1 MAWKK
6 LEMND
11 LRLVLSE
18 DEVEKLNELSLDES
32 MTQVINDTISLVS
45 NVWRGALKGK
55 GMEID
60 PRDAYTPSSYWYW
73 VLVHARYACWSRFP
87 NSSVIAID
95 DVRKNEME
103 RAMELLKSPYLD
115 VDAVEWYLP
124 DGEPNPDLSAY
135 QPSTGSQLTTP
146 WLRFPTEE
154 PVIKDFGL
162 PVLEFNRDRN

>member
-18 DEVEKLNELSLDES
+18 DEMDKLNELSLDES
-32 MTQVINDTISLVS
+32 ITAVIDDTIELVS
-45 NVWRGALKGK
+45 NVWRGALKAM

-60 PRDAYTPSSYWYW
+60 PRDGYTPSTYWYW
-73 VLVHARYACWSRFP
+73 VLCHARYACWSRFP

-95 DVRKNEME
+95 EVRKEEMK
-103 RAMELLKSPYLD
+103 RAMDLLKEPYLD
-115 VDAVEWYLP
+115 VDAVEWTLP
-124 DGEPNPDLSAY
+124 DGSPNPDLSAY
-135 QPSTGSQLTTP
+135 QPSLGSQLTTP

-154 PVIKDFGL
+154 PVIKNFNL
-162 PVLEFNRDRN
+162 PTLTFNIH

>member
-18 DEVEKLNELSLDES
+18 DEMDKLNELSLDES
-32 MTQVINDTISLVS
+32 MTAVIDDTIELVS
-45 NVWRGALKGK
+45 NVWRGALKAK

-60 PRDAYTPSSYWYW
+60 PRDGYTPSTYWYW
-73 VLVHARYACWSRFP
+73 VLCHARYACWSRFP

-95 DVRKNEME
+95 EVRKEEMK
-103 RAMELLKSPYLD
+103 RAMDLLKEPYLD
-115 VDAVEWYLP
+115 VDAVEWTLP
-124 DGEPNPDLSAY
+124 DGSPNPDLSAY
-135 QPSTGSQLTTP
+135 QPSLGSQLTTP

-154 PVIKDFGL
+154 PVIKNFNL
-162 PVLEFNRDRN
+162 PTLTFNIH

>member
-18 DEVEKLNELSLDES
+18 DEMDKLNELSLDES
-32 MTQVINDTISLVS
+32 MTAVIDDTIELVS
-45 NVWRGALKGK
+45 DVWRGALKAK

-60 PRDAYTPSSYWYW
+60 PRDGYTPSTYWYW
-73 VLVHARYACWSRFP
+73 VLCHARYACWSRFP

-95 DVRKNEME
+95 EVRKEEMK
-103 RAMELLKSPYLD
+103 RAMDLLKEPYLD
-115 VDAVEWYLP
+115 VDAVEWTLP
-124 DGEPNPDLSAY
+124 DGSPNPDLSAY
-135 QPSTGSQLTTP
+135 QPSLGSQLTTP

-154 PVIKDFGL
+154 PVIKNFNL
-162 PVLEFNRDRN
+162 PTLTFNIH

>member
-18 DEVEKLNELSLDES
+18 DEMDKLNELSLDES
-32 MTQVINDTISLVS
+32 ITDVIDDTIELVS
-45 NVWRGALKGK
+45 NVWRGALKAK

-60 PRDAYTPSSYWYW
+60 PRDGYTPSTYWYW
-73 VLVHARYACWSRFP
+73 VLCHARYACWSRFP

-95 DVRKNEME
+95 EVRKEEMK
-103 RAMELLKSPYLD
+103 RAMDLLKEPYLD
-115 VDAVEWYLP
+115 VDAVEWTLP
-124 DGEPNPDLSAY
+124 DGSPNPDLSAY
-135 QPSTGSQLTTP
+135 QPTVGSQLTTP

-154 PVIKDFGL
+154 PVIKNFNL
-162 PVLEFNRDRN
+162 PTLTFNIH

>member
-18 DEVEKLNELSLDES
+18 DEMDKLNELSLDES
-32 MTQVINDTISLVS
+32 ITAVIDDTIELVS
-45 NVWRGALKGK
+45 NVWRGALKAK

-60 PRDAYTPSSYWYW
+60 PRDGYTPSTYWYW
-73 VLVHARYACWSRFP
+73 VLCHARYACWSRFP

-95 DVRKNEME
+95 DVRKEEMK
-103 RAMELLKSPYLD
+103 RAMDLLKEPYLD
-115 VDAVEWYLP
+115 VDAVEWTLP
-124 DGEPNPDLSAY
+124 DGSPNPDLSAY
-135 QPSTGSQLTTP
+135 QPSLGSQLTTP

-154 PVIKDFGL
+154 PVIKNFNL
-162 PVLEFNRDRN
+162 PTLTFNIH

>member
-18 DEVEKLNELSLDES
+18 DEMEKLNELSLDES
-32 MTQVINDTISLVS
+32 ITAVIDDTIELVS
-45 NVWRGALKGK
+45 DVWRGALKAK

-60 PRDAYTPSSYWYW
+60 PRDGYTPSTYWYW
-73 VLVHARYACWSRFP
+73 VLCHARYACWSRFP

-95 DVRKNEME
+95 EVRKEEMK
-103 RAMELLKSPYLD
+103 RAMDLLKEPYLD
-115 VDAVEWYLP
+115 VDAVEWTLP
-124 DGEPNPDLSAY
+124 DGSPNPDLSAY
-135 QPSTGSQLTTP
+135 QPSLGSQLTTP

-154 PVIKDFGL
+154 PVIKNFNL
-162 PVLEFNRDRN
+162 PTLTFNIH